1 MGRKA
6 VIKNK
11 KGTLGGHRAI
21 LKATQR
27 QIGGDH
33 YRLPISPLKFILAN
47 KLNFVDANIVKYAVR
62 KKKGESLKEKYDKI
76 IHYAELG
83 KELLGD

>member
-1 MGRKA
+1 MR
-6 VIKNK
+6 NK
-11 KGTLGGHRAI
+11 KGTLGGHSAI

-33 YRLPISPLKFILAN
+33 YRLPISPLKFVLAN

>member
-11 KGTLGGHRAI
+11 KGTLGGHRGI

-33 YRLPISPLKFILAN
+33 YRLPICPL
-47 KLNFVDANIVKYAVR
+47 
-62 KKKGESLKEKYDKI
+62 
-76 IHYAELG
+76 
-83 KELLGD
+83 

>member
-1 MGRKA
+1 M
-6 VIKNK
+6 KNK

-33 YRLPISPLKFILAN
+33 YRLAISPLKFILAN
-47 KLNFVDANIVKYAVR
+47 KLNFVDANIVKYEVR
-62 KKKGESLKEKYDKI
+62 KKKGESLIEKYDKI